1 MDRYK
6 CVENTRLLPKK
17 FLPFLNQLQL
27 SKMYVVPS
35 KGYRTLT
42 GSGIQGFCHD
52 NAIWL
57 CLTLGGKQMVG
68 YEVTCSALNPP
79 DEEWSFTFHSV
90 WITPEGKMVNPTR
103 NVPSSLYVGF
113 LPLQIQFGEW
123 NEENPYWISA
133 SKYANRIIV
142 SKNNFETE
150 GIEFIGGEG
159 SRVIPFDETLNT
171 TDFYEYEPCGWY
183 DPSSL
188 RGGFTTP
195 STATG
200 KTFNEIWTQRLA
212 SRIEPRTNL

>member
-1 MDRYK
+1 MDRYG
-6 CVENTRLLPKK
+6 CVENTHLLPKK

-35 KGYRTLT
+35 KGWRTLT
-42 GSGIQGFCHD
+42 GSGTAGFCHD
-52 NAIWL
+52 NAIRL
-57 CLTLGGKQMVG
+57 CFMFGGKRMVG
-68 YEVTCSALNPP
+68 YEVTCFGLNPP

-103 NVPSSLYVGF
+103 NVPTSFYVGF

-123 NEENPYWISA
+123 DEENPYPYWINA
-133 SKYANRIIV
+133 SEYANRIMV

-150 GIEFIGGEG
+150 GIEFMGDKG

-171 TDFYEYEPCGWY
+171 KDFYEYEPPGFY

-200 KTFNEIWTQRLA
+200 KTFDEIWMERTGLA
-212 SRIEPRTNL
+212 A